1 MRDPEERKKF
11 WTVVGVF
18 AAGALAVLLVPVV
31 FHIIW
36 EGRLIDHGKTAFSG
50 PAL

>member
-1 MRDPEERKKF
+1 MRDREERKKF

-31 FHIIW
+31 F
-36 EGRLIDHGKTAFSG
+36 RLV
-50 PAL
+50 L

>member
-1 MRDPEERKKF
+1 MQDREERKKF

-31 FHIIW
+31 F
-36 EGRLIDHGKTAFSG
+36 RLV
-50 PAL
+50 L

>member
-18 AAGALAVLLVPVV
+18 AAGTLAVLLVPVV

-36 EGRLIDHGKTAFSG
+36 
-50 PAL
+50 